1 VILGHVAQTQGF
13 PQYSLTMD
21 NGLKISILLGFALA
35 AIPVSATTPTNLSS
49 KTTTFTGTVPVSCQ
63 LNNSVNTVTM
73 SLTSMNLF
81 EGTTTDIG
89 VNSNSPVTLSLSPV
103 TVSATPTGTS
113 SYSWAAALM
122 DGAGGTL
129 LSTTDSSS
137 AASTV
142 DYNNGITNTN
152 FKVRLSVGPA
162 SGNVKPG
169 TYTGTVTLD
178 CLSL

>member
-1 VILGHVAQTQGF
+1 MILNHVAQTQGF
-13 PQYSLTMD
+13 SITSLTMS
-21 NGLKISILLGFALA
+21 NGLKISTILGLALA
-35 AIPVSATTPTNLSS
+35 AIPVSATTPTNLAT
-49 KTTTFTGTVPVSCQ
+49 KTTTFTGTVPVSCE
-63 LNNSVNTVTM
+63 LDNNVNSVTM

-81 EGTTTDIG
+81 QGTTTDIG
-89 VNSNSPVTLSLSPV
+89 VNSNAPVTLSLSPV

-113 SYSWAAALM
+113 SYSWTAALM

-129 LSTTDSSS
+129 MTTTESS
-137 AASTV
+137 ASASTV

-152 FKVRLSVGPA
+152 FKVRMSVGPS

>member
-1 VILGHVAQTQGF
+1 
-13 PQYSLTMD
+13 
-21 NGLKISILLGFALA
+21 
-35 AIPVSATTPTNLSS
+35 
-49 KTTTFTGTVPVSCQ
+49 
-63 LNNSVNTVTM
+63 
-73 SLTSMNLF
+73 
-81 EGTTTDIG
+81 
-89 VNSNSPVTLSLSPV
+89 VTLSLSPV

-113 SYSWAAALM
+113 SYSWTAALM

-129 LSTTDSSS
+129 MTTTESS
-137 AASTV
+137 ASASTV

-152 FKVRLSVGPA
+152 FKVRMSVGPS